1 MLLSNALLLQYKEK
15 HSTKPLLQSYSRQ
28 QIGIPLFLQSA
39 RSLTESELFLLNK
52 CGKFHPGGKLAFSGI
67 ALCTADLKKG
77 VLGLL
82 HRLSDGSTVKS
93 NTSLGTFNGKRIDR
107 FLGHVA
113 KIPEPFRRDAT
124 LYVVCLLYTSPSP
137 RDVEESRMPSS
148 A

>member
-15 HSTKPLLQSYSRQ
+15 HSTKPLLQSYNRQ

-107 FLGHVA
+107 FLGHVS
-113 KIPEPFRRDAT
+113 KIPEPFRRDAI
-124 LYVVCLLYTSPSP
+124 LYVITNTDTIEQTKQ
-137 RDVEESRMPSS
+137 RQG
-148 A
+148 